1 MSPLSMLIPPCRR
14 EEAFTE
20 AAVTSSQMCQVLG
33 LTRERENVEMFDKV
47 SVAWS
52 SQTDVGDRE
61 AIMEP
66 KAGTEL

>member
-1 MSPLSMLIPPCRR
+1 
-14 EEAFTE
+14 
-20 AAVTSSQMCQVLG
+20 MCQVLG